1 MTEKEIKDKI
11 LEVFKSQRK
20 NPTAAFEDS
29 HFMDY
34 LTFPAHPKNT
44 IKNSFIGVRKYYR
57 FMDKLELEFRICFSL
72 QDLDKYY
79 SVDQLCRKV
88 LDRINKGKGNNMIL
102 KRRLEEKEK
111 YYFEIALIL
120 ILVGIYYWQGIN
132 WISILLTIG
141 CGIVV
146 YWILSSKIYSKKHD
160 KKLADKIIEKK

>member
-20 NPTAAFEDS
+20 NPTAEFDDS

-44 IKNSFIGVRKYYR
+44 IKNSFRGVRKYYR
-57 FMDKLELEFRICFSL
+57 FMDKLELEFGICFSL

-79 SVDQLCRKV
+79 SVDQLGKKV
-88 LDRINKGKGNNMIL
+88 FDRIKKGKGNNMIL

-111 YYFEIALIL
+111 YYFEIALVL
-120 ILVGIYYWQGIN
+120 ILVGVYYWQGIN

-141 CGIVV
+141 FGIVI
-146 YWILSSKIYSKKHD
+146 YWILSNKLYSRIHD
-160 KKLADKIIEKK
+160 KKLAVKILEKK